1 MLRRVTTALTTCLMV
16 GFLITPATLLPFS
29 AAASGLDDTISGLGV
44 TANQAGL
51 SKSATPESK
60 AESQKQLNQL
70 VGTIVQTLLG
80 LTGVVF
86 MIIIVAAGDLWLTSG
101 GNEEKIT
108 KARGMI
114 FNGVVG
120 IALVFAAYLSAD
132 FIVSVA
138 LRAGGISP

>member
-1 MLRRVTTALTTCLMV
+1 MLRRITTALTTCLMV

-44 TANQAGL
+44 TA
-51 SKSATPESK
+51 
-60 AESQKQLNQL
+60 KQLNQL